1 MHLRAVGA
9 GMRLVKFRLQFHGL
23 TFDRLWLRSV
33 SLLAISAVIGG
44 AHAENL
50 AVPDIV
56 VDADGA
62 RASQGAAQAAP
73 AESVQ
78 DSKEGSAESGYRAR
92 TINVGPLGKQAVQ
105 DTPLSINS
113 VSSELIENLGAS
125 STSEAMRYNPTV
137 RPQLGSNL
145 SANYFMIRGFSY
157 SSNGAAAVDGMRSSV
172 GIEPIEDKE
181 RVEILNGASAFLY
194 GFTGPGGIVNYVL
207 KRPTDTTI
215 NKIRV
220 GNYGGQQGYVQGDF
234 SGPLTLGEGQFGYR
248 FNFVKV
254 GNGNVGID
262 RETHPRQL
270 YSGAFDWHVTPS
282 ATLSL
287 EASHFDRDIKNQQ
300 AYFLVGSATKIPSA
314 PDLNRNYGAPYNFTH
329 DEYNRVGASLNWK
342 VNEVFT
348 VRSAFRYTASENR
361 SINMRDSLINNVG
374 DYNYY
379 MQIKST
385 NQALTTQGYTFVD
398 ANFVT
403 GSIRHDVTF
412 GYAQTYVESRNAY
425 PNSDTNKW
433 GFPTSMIGSILNPTY
448 PADPNVAL
456 NTGHTTRATE
466 KTQLISALA
475 ADRVTFNDQWSIF
488 LGANAPRVEDT
499 TWVANTGALTA
510 QYAATR
516 ITPSGAVLFKPL
528 PNITTYVAYTQSLLQ
543 GPTAPSTSINY
554 GQALPP
560 YLATQWETGV
570 KTTVGRVDLNLAFF
584 DIEKANAYT
593 DPVTTLYT
601 LDGRERHRGAEFTFT
616 GKMTDQITLGGGFTV
631 LDAIVTKSS
640 TASLVGKT
648 PLGVPNRIANV
659 FGEYAVDCAP
669 GLFLL
674 GGATYTSKEWV
685 NSANTISIPQV
696 FLLDTGARYEM
707 KVGGKPTTFR
717 VNVSNLLDTRYWTN
731 KGDDMLYTGD
741 PRTVSFS
748 MTMNF

>member
-1 MHLRAVGA
+1 MRFANFHLRFR
-9 GMRLVKFRLQFHGL
+9 RLTLDH
-23 TFDRLWLRSV
+23 LWLGGV
-33 SLLAISAVIGG
+33 SLLAVSAMIGS
-44 AHAENL
+44 AQAEDV

-56 VDADGA
+56 VTGDDAL
-62 RASQGAAQAAP
+62 ASQDSTQAAP
-73 AESVQ
+73 AVGAQ
-78 DSKEGSAESGYRAR
+78 GAQEGSAESGYRMK
-92 TINVGPLGKQAVQ
+92 TVNVGPLGKQSPQ
-105 DTPLSINS
+105 DTPLTINS
-113 VSSELIENLGAS
+113 VSSELIENLAAS

-157 SSNGAAAVDGMRSSV
+157 SSNGAAAVDGMRASV
-172 GIEPIEDKE
+172 GIEPVEDKE
-181 RVEILNGASAFLY
+181 RIEILNGASAFFY
-194 GFTGPGGIVNYVL
+194 GFTGPGGMVNYVL
-207 KRPTDTTI
+207 KRPTETTL
-215 NKIRV
+215 NRIRI

-234 SGPLTLGEGQFGYR
+234 GGPLTVGDGQFGYR

-254 GNGNVGID
+254 GDGTVGID

-270 YSGAFDWHVTPS
+270 YSGAFDWHVTSS

-287 EASHFDRDIKNQQ
+287 EASHFDRDINNQQ
-300 AYFLVGSATKIPSA
+300 AYFLVGKATAIPPA
-314 PDLNRNYGAPYNFTH
+314 PDLHKNYGAPYNFTH

-342 VNEVFT
+342 VNDVFT
-348 VRSAFRYTASENR
+348 LRSAFRYTASENR
-361 SINMRDSLINNVG
+361 SINMRDSFINNAG

-385 NQALTTQGYTFVD
+385 NQALNTQGYTFVD
-398 ANFVT
+398 ANFT
-403 GSIRHDVTF
+403 TDFIHHDVTF
-412 GYAQTYVESRNAY
+412 GYAHTYVESRNAY
-425 PNSDTNKW
+425 PNGDTNKW
-433 GFPTSMIGSILNPTY
+433 GFPTSIIGNILNPTY
-448 PADPNVAL
+448 PADPNVAI

-466 KTQLISALA
+466 KTQLISALV
-475 ADRVTFNDQWSIF
+475 ADKVTFNDQWSIL

-499 TWVANTGALTA
+499 TWAANTGAQTA
-510 QYAATR
+510 NYAATR
-516 ITPSGAVLFKPL
+516 VTPMGAVLFKPWS
-528 PNITTYVAYTQSLLQ
+528 NITTYVAYTQSLQQ

-570 KTTVGRVDLNLAFF
+570 KATFGRMDLNLALF

-616 GKMTDQITLGGGFTV
+616 GKATDQITLGGGFTA
-631 LDAIVTKSS
+631 LDATITKSS
-640 TASLVGKT
+640 TASLVGKA
-648 PLGVPNRIANV
+648 PLGAPNSLANV
-659 FGEYAVDCAP
+659 FGEYAVDFAP

-674 GGATYTSKEWV
+674 GGATYTGREWV
-685 NSANTISIPQV
+685 NAANSISIPHV
-696 FLLDTGARYEM
+696 FLLDAGARYEM

-717 VNVSNLLDTRYWTN
+717 VNVTNLLDRRYWTN
-731 KGDDMLYTGD
+731 KGDDMLYTGA